1 MNFFDYFSIA
11 IIIWFAFKGYK
22 NGIILE
28 FATGIGIVVGL
39 ILGNN
44 YYSALA
50 NNLQFLIENETTGKI
65 TAFVS
70 LFLSSII
77 LANICGLLLKQIM
90 NFILLGKIDRVL
102 GGFFGIIKA
111 IIILKIGIM
120 LIGNIPLANNYTQ
133 AANESLVEITIQKN
147 ADLIFKEIYKYLP
160 QEFIN

>member
-65 TAFVS
+65 TEFVS